1 MQVAFNNTKYLDEL
15 HQHSQKHPVSEKNWH
30 VWSKTMHTHFLKIA
44 SSEDQNKINE
54 IKIDKCNINE
64 GCFIFFDDSREN
76 LVIVAWDE
84 VDVEEIVMKVGDKLD
99 MAPQIG
105 IQSGL

>member
-15 HQHSQKHPVSEKNWH
+15 HQHSQNHPVNEKNWH
-30 VWSKTMHTHFLKIA
+30 VWSKVMHTHFLKIA

-76 LVIVAWDE
+76 FIIVVWDE
-84 VDVEEIVMKVGDKLD
+84 VDVEEVVMKVSDKLD
-99 MAPQIG
+99 TPPQNDT
-105 IQSGL
+105 LARV